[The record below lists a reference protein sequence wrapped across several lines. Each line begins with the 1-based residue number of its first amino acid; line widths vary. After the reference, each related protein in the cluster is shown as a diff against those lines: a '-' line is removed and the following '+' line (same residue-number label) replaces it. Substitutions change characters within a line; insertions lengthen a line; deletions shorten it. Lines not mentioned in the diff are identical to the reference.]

1 MDKPF
6 AAKED
11 QVLCTDCYS
20 QEYSSRCQEC
30 RKAIMPGGTAPTPLC
45 PESLLHMP
53 AGLKWL
59 SEPHPCAGPVLK
71 AWLQLAK
78 HQEWCSVTSRVMGEE
93 KTISFAFG
101 GRSLV
106 LWESGIFIE
115 NTE

>member
-1 MDKPF
+1 MLCALCLQDLSYKDRHWHEACFHCSRCRSSLVDKPF

-53 AGLKWL
+53 AGLEWL

-71 AWLQLAK
+71 AWLQLVK
-78 HQEWCSVTSRVMGEE
+78 HQE
-93 KTISFAFG
+93 
-101 GRSLV
+101 
-106 LWESGIFIE
+106 
-115 NTE
+115 